1 MRTQMLVCFIAAAST
16 ALSAQPM
23 SKMHPDPHVAGP
35 DIYRMVLENESMRMY
50 EVTFKPGAKIAQHSH
65 PDHVAFIVSGG
76 TLRVTQPGKEAQIF
90 QLKTGEAAFLPAQS
104 HDAANTGT
112 TEVKLAT
119 VELRKPG
126 APAPAGTEPH
136 KAGPT
141 IYRSVFENER
151 VRVFEVTF
159 EKGAK
164 IASHSHPDHAVYVLD
179 GGKLRIASPGSAPQD
194 LDLKAGE
201 GAYLPAQ
208 AHTAQNIGDTRVRL
222 IVYELKPAMGMKK

>member
-1 MRTQMLVCFIAAAST
+1 MRTYMLVCFVAAACT
-16 ALSAQPM
+16 AFSAQKKSM
-23 SKMHPDPHVAGP
+23 MYPDPHVAGP
-35 DIYRMVLENESMRMY
+35 NIYRTVLENESLRMY
-50 EVTFKPGAKIAQHSH
+50 EVTFKPGARIAPHSH

-76 TLRVTQPGKEAQIF
+76 TLSVTQPGQEAQVF
-90 QLKTGEAAFLPAQS
+90 QLKSGEAAFLPAQS
-104 HDAANTGT
+104 HEAANTGM

-141 IYRSVFENER
+141 IYRSVFENDR

-164 IASHSHPDHAVYVLD
+164 IAAHSHPDHAVYVLE
-179 GGKLRIASPGSAPQD
+179 GGKLRISAPGRAPQD
-194 LDLKAGE
+194 LELKAGE
-201 GAYLPAQ
+201 GAFLPAQ
-208 AHTAQNIGDTRVRL
+208 AHTAENLGSSRVRL
-222 IVYELKPAMGMKK
+222 IVYELKPAMSMKK

>member
-1 MRTQMLVCFIAAAST
+1 MRTPLLVVFVAAACT
-16 ALSAQPM
+16 ALFGHTM
-23 SKMHPDPHVAGP
+23 SKKYPDPHVAGP
-35 DIYRMVLENESMRMY
+35 DIYRPVLENDTIRMY
-50 EVTFKPGAKIAQHSH
+50 EVTFKPGARIAPHSH
-65 PDHVAFIVSGG
+65 PDHVAYIVKGG
-76 TLRVTQPGKEAQIF
+76 TLRVTQTGQEAQLF
-90 QLKTGEAAFLPAQS
+90 QLKAGEAAFLPAQS
-104 HDAANTGT
+104 HDAVNSGT

-164 IASHSHPDHAVYVLD
+164 IAAHSHPDHAVYVLE
-179 GGKLRIASPGSAPQD
+179 GGKLRITVPNQAPQE

-201 GAYLPAQ
+201 GAFLPAQ
-208 AHTAQNIGDTRVRL
+208 AHSAQNIGDTRVRL
-222 IVYELKPAMGMKK
+222 IVYEVKPAQGMKS